1 MRYQLD
7 RVEDEYLYA
16 STITNVNSSLYYH
29 DSKWCI
35 SVVLSLLQETEGKN
49 SKAVKWFVTNTA
61 KAIKAN
67 CSGFFV
73 SLNSNYY
80 TRNVQKIGYRGVVSL
95 LNLLD
100 DMGYIDIYVG
110 FVTEWD
116 ENGKPLH
123 TVPSFVQFKEKY
135 LALWDGVDIRFL
147 PNLPTEDLVEVKDRK
162 TGEIKSLKG
171 RNGIGQ
177 IKEVVQMLNNSLKE
191 VKIEFMGKRVAP
203 VEYKRIYSNNLTEC
217 GRFFVAGGGIQIIPE
232 KYRSKYLRFD
242 GEPVVELDFSS
253 IHPFICYERLNLGG
267 GFDCNLW
274 EILGEDFKPYDA
286 DTSMLNIDW
295 QAVEDFKSAYNI
307 ASYAP
312 VRNLCKQALLTSIN
326 AVDRTSAVAA
336 VSSELLRDMKKAGTK
351 DESKRKYVGLIP
363 QVRVGELC
371 DAIKEHN
378 YIIED
383 FFFRDMGVKLM
394 NTDSNI
400 TARVV
405 ETMVQQGE
413 SILCYHDSYICRA
426 SAEQMLYDAMR
437 KAWKEEVGD
446 NQFCKISKK

>member
-29 DSKWCI
+29 DSRWCSSI
-35 SVVLSLLQETEGKN
+35 VFLLLSIMSGKE

-61 KAIKAN
+61 KAVKAN

-73 SLNSNYY
+73 SLNPHYY
-80 TRNVQKIGYRGVVSL
+80 TRNVQKIGYRGVIA
-95 LNLLD
+95 LLD
-100 DMGYIDIYVG
+100 KLDDEGYIDIYVG
-110 FVTEWD
+110 FVSEWD
-116 ENGKPLH
+116 ENGKPLR
-123 TVPSFVQFKEKY
+123 TVPSFVQFTEKY
-135 LALWDGVDIRFL
+135 LALWEEIDVKLL
-147 PNLPTEDLVEVKDRK
+147 PNLPAEDLVEIKDRK
-162 TGEIKSLKG
+162 TGDLKSLRG
-171 RNGIGQ
+171 RNGIGS
-177 IKEVVQMLNNSLKE
+177 IKEVVQMLNDSLKE

-203 VEYKRIYSNNLTEC
+203 IEYKRIYSNSLTEC
-217 GRFFVAGGGIQIIPE
+217 GRFFVAGGGIQLIPE
-232 KYRSKYLRFD
+232 KYRSKHLRFD
-242 GEPVVELDFSS
+242 GESVVELDFSS

-274 EILGEDFKPYDA
+274 DIIGKGFKPYDA
-286 DTSMLNIDW
+286 DTSMLKVDW
-295 QAVEDFKSAYNI
+295 EAVAEFKNTYNI
-307 ASYAP
+307 ANYDP

-336 VSSELLRDMKKAGTK
+336 VSSEIYRDTKKAGTK
-351 DESKRKYVGLIP
+351 DEAKRSYVGLLP
-363 QVRVGELC
+363 KVQVGELC

-405 ETMVQQGE
+405 ESMVQQGE
-413 SILCYHDSYICRA
+413 SILCYHDSYICRE
-426 SAEQMLYDAMR
+426 SAEQILYDAMY
-437 KAWKEEVGD
+437 KAWKDEIGD
-446 NQFCKISKK
+446 NQFCKIEKK

>member
-29 DSKWCI
+29 NSKWCI
-35 SVVLSLLQETEGKN
+35 PVVLSLLQETAGKN

-73 SLNSNYY
+73 SLNPHYY
-80 TRNVQKIGYRGVVSL
+80 TRNVQKIGYRGVISL

-100 DMGYIDIYVG
+100 EEGYIDIYVG
-110 FVTEWD
+110 FVVEWG

-123 TVPSFVQFKEKY
+123 SVPSFVQFKGKY
-135 LALWDGVDIRFL
+135 LSLWEGVDVNLL
-147 PNLPTEDLVEVKDRK
+147 PNLPAEDLVEIKDRK
-162 TGEIKSLKG
+162 TGDPKSLRG
-171 RNGIGQ
+171 RNGMGP
-177 IKEVVQMLNNSLKE
+177 IKEVVQMLNDSLKE

-203 VEYKRIYSNNLTEC
+203 VEYKRIYSNNLSEC
-217 GRFFVAGGGIQIIPE
+217 GRFFVAGGGVQVIPE
-232 KYRSKYLRFD
+232 KYRSKHLRFD
-242 GEPVVELDFSS
+242 GEKVVELDFSS

-274 EILGEDFKPYDA
+274 EILGQNFKPYDA
-286 DTSMLNIDW
+286 DTSMLQVDW
-295 QAVEDFKSAYNI
+295 ELVDEFKKQHKIENYD
-307 ASYAP
+307 P

-336 VSSELLRDMKKAGTK
+336 VSSELFRDMKKAGTK
-351 DESKRKYVGLIP
+351 DEAKRRYVGLLP
-363 QVRVGELC
+363 KVQVGELC

-400 TARVV
+400 TARIV
-405 ETMVQQGE
+405 ESMVQQGE
-413 SILCYHDSYICRA
+413 SLLCYHDSYICRE
-426 SAEQMLYDAMR
+426 SAEDMLHEAMR
-437 KAWKEEVGD
+437 KAWKEEIGD

>member
-1 MRYQLD
+1 MRYQLE

-29 DSKWCI
+29 DSKWC
-35 SVVLSLLQETEGKN
+35 SHVVLSLLQETGGRN
-49 SKAVKWFVTNTA
+49 NKAVKWFVTNTA

-73 SLNSNYY
+73 SLNPHYY
-80 TRNVQKIGYRGVVSL
+80 TRNVQKIGYRGVISL

-100 DMGYIDIYVG
+100 EEGYIDIYVG
-110 FVTEWD
+110 FVVEWG

-123 TVPSFVQFKEKY
+123 SVPSFVQFKEKY
-135 LALWDGVDIRFL
+135 LSLWEGVDVNLL
-147 PNLPTEDLVEVKDRK
+147 PNLPAEDLVEIKDRK
-162 TGEIKSLKG
+162 TGALKSLRG
-171 RNGIGQ
+171 RNGMGP
-177 IKEVVQMLNNSLKE
+177 IKEVVQMLNDSLKE

-203 VEYKRIYSNNLTEC
+203 VEYKRIYSNNLLEC
-217 GRFFVAGGGIQIIPE
+217 GRFFVAGGGVQVIPE
-232 KYRSKYLRFD
+232 KYRNKHLRFD
-242 GEPVVELDFSS
+242 GEKVVELDFSS

-274 EILGEDFKPYDA
+274 EILGQNFKPYDA
-286 DTSMLNIDW
+286 DTSMLQVDW
-295 QAVEDFKSAYNI
+295 ELVDEFKRQHKIENYD
-307 ASYAP
+307 P

-336 VSSELLRDMKKAGTK
+336 VSSELFRDMKKAGTK
-351 DESKRKYVGLIP
+351 DEAKRRYVGLLTKV
-363 QVRVGELC
+363 QVGELC

-400 TARVV
+400 TARIV
-405 ETMVQQGE
+405 ESMVQQGE

-426 SAEQMLYDAMR
+426 SAEEMLHDAML
-437 KAWKEEVGD
+437 KAWKDEIGD
-446 NQFCKISKK
+446 NQFCKIDKK